1 MYYAY
6 QLELFCFYSP
16 CDALYESGALLED
29 HLHSVLELIV
39 RDDPVIVFV
48 DLRHDLIPHLLTALG
63 NMAAPKDKPELFLAH
78 LAVAI
83 SIKHAEGAL
92 KILSGQEL
100 FLLESSCNKLSVV
113 NASIAISIGRS

>member
-16 CDALYESGALLED
+16 CTALNESGALLEN
-29 HLHSVLELIV
+29 HLHSLLELIV

-63 NMAAPKDKPELFLAH
+63 NVATPKDKSELLLAH
-78 LAVAI
+78 LAIAI
-83 SIKHAEGAL
+83 SIKHAEGTL

-100 FLLESSCNKLSVV
+100 FLLERSCNKLSIV

>member
-1 MYYAY
+1 M
-6 QLELFCFYSP
+6 FYSP
-16 CDALYESGALLED
+16 FTLYESGALLEN

-63 NMAAPKDKPELFLAH
+63 NMATPEDKSELFLAH

-83 SIKHAEGAL
+83 SIKHAEGGL
-92 KILSGQEL
+92 KILSRQEL

-113 NASIAISIGRS
+113 NASIAISIGGL